1 MGASVSL
8 VAPPVLQFFSNSG
21 LPNVGGTLLT
31 QVGGVNYPTYQDS
44 AGTIALPHP
53 IPLNSRG
60 EVSNAAGVSSQL
72 FLVQGVTYAFTLF
85 DALGNQIDTFSYMVG
100 IFSSA
105 LSGVGYALASVYGV
119 VGDGVTDDTVAVRA
133 AVASGKRIRW
143 VGSVGQTIYIKGA
156 ITFTSPGVIYEGDGR
171 DITTFK
177 VDSAFNLAASGVF
190 ILTTGEPATIFRGF
204 KMTAVQPDT
213 AVRAKLV
220 AYPPAITAVAQPRLL
235 LEDMKITQF
244 MTGLSLIG
252 GNSGGF
258 TTDNLEM
265 SCYTKGIDIDG
276 ALDTM
281 RLDKVHYFPFDMTT
295 NQQVVF
301 NDASNI
307 AVNSGRCDDLTI
319 DASLFIGTH
328 GKSVNL
334 YQRASGATIGTCT
347 NSDFDTYGGIN
358 VAGGNMTFSG
368 CLATIG
374 DTGQQAIV
382 VTSGSS
388 FDSFVKWSGGEI
400 EGNVATT
407 NAFAEVKGVPIS
419 QGNALVI
426 DGTIFRLTGDMV
438 AAKVSATNNDLTIT
452 GCKFFATP
460 NSSPVNPVIWS
471 AAGGRLTATGN
482 RISDKGTGTGTFIKL
497 DADDQ
502 HVVTGNAFT
511 GWGLVNVNPQNLAEI
526 NNNSGVDA
534 WITTFV
540 PVVTAGTGTFTSVAE

>member
-105 LSGVGYALASVYGV
+105 LSGIGYALASVYGV

-307 AVNSGRCDDLTI
+307 AVNTGRCDDLEI
-319 DASLFIGTH
+319 DSSLFIGTH
-328 GKSVNL
+328 GKALNL
-334 YQRASGATIGTCT
+334 YQSASGVTFGTCVDT
-347 NSDFDTYGGIN
+347 DFDNYGGISI
-358 VAGGNMTFSG
+358 AGGQMTFAG
-368 CLATIG
+368 CFGSIG
-374 DTGQQAIV
+374 DTGQQLIK
-382 VTSGSS
+382 VTPGSTGAPA
-388 FDSFVKWSGGEI
+388 FAKWSGGEI
-400 EGNVATT
+400 EAAVTTT
-407 NAFAEVKGVPIS
+407 NPLVEIS
-419 QGNALVI
+419 GAATGTGNTIVVS
-426 DGTIFRLTGDMV
+426 GTVFRLTGDQV
-438 AAKVSATNNDLTIT
+438 ALKASASSGSNNIVMDGTH
-452 GCKFFATP
+452 FFMPQNT
-460 NSSPVNPVIWS
+460 SPVNPVVW
-471 AAGGRLTATGN
+471 AASGGRL
-482 RISDKGTGTGTFIKL
+482 IMGTCR
-497 DADDQ
+497 A
-502 HVVTGNAFT
+502 
-511 GWGLVNVNPQNLAEI
+511 
-526 NNNSGVDA
+526 
-534 WITTFV
+534 
-540 PVVTAGTGTFTSVAE
+540 